1 MDVQEDIE
9 KRKAKLRRL
18 FYLEHKIYEWSSINS
33 QSNPGAVME
42 LRSWKKER
50 EQLIKHLGIEFD
62 KTQDRLW

>member
-1 MDVQEDIE
+1 MDFQDDKE
-9 KRKAKLRRL
+9 KRKAQLRKL
-18 FYLEHKIYEWSSINS
+18 FDLEHKICQWSSTNS

-50 EQLIKHLGIEFD
+50 EQLIKELGIKFD